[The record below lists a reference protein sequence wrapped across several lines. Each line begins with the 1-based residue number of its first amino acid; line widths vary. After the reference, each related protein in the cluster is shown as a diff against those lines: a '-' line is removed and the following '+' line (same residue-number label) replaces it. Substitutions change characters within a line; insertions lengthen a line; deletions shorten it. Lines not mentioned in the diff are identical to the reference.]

1 MGNASGLKAWQVLA
15 NTEAVVAIELLAG
28 SQAVEYLAPL
38 APGPAT
44 RAAREAVRSISPRL
58 TEDRPLDEDIAAVA
72 SAIRDGSLVAA
83 VEHEAGD
90 LL

>member
-1 MGNASGLKAWQVLA
+1 MANA
-15 NTEAVVAIELLAG
+15 EAVVAIELLAG

-38 APGPAT
+38 APGPAS
-44 RAAREAVRSISPRL
+44 RVAREAVRSISPRL
-58 TEDRPLDEDIAAVA
+58 TDDRPLDEDIATVA
-72 SAIRDGSLVAA
+72 SAIRDGSLVAS